1 MASLFCW
8 GRIMSGSI
16 RLFDD
21 QLAIVTRH
29 AEPVHRMERGPFLE
43 RVAAVERA

>member
-8 GRIMSGSI
+8 GRIMLWVHQ
-16 RLFDD
+16 LFDD

-29 AEPVHRMERGPFLE
+29 AEPLHRIERVPFLE